1 MKKLVILFLLTS
13 LLTFSVFAI
22 DGVGDFVGG
31 LKLDMGD
38 ATDANTSRSLTIK
51 PWLSFSRDIIENFNL
66 YAEIAVPF
74 TTPLEDID
82 FEGKIDEFDLKL
94 TYGGIAAGPGSLGF
108 FLNNKFV
115 FPFKDTG
122 DNWTYGFTFAAT
134 YGGIVAGP
142 GALGFELGGDFPV
155 YGGGDVDFVFDDIYL
170 GVTYGLDLGVA
181 ITLKPFLLIDGEVE
195 FGGLYAK
202 VGYASDIFGA
212 GVEIDKLGAGRGVD
226 FGDDFPIDVYGEAYL
241 LGGPL
246 TVGAHIKFEHINGAS
261 GTDMAIS
268 PGLYVSYKF

>member
-1 MKKLVILFLLTS
+1 MKKLAILFLLTT
-13 LLTFSVFAI
+13 LAFSAFAI
-22 DGVGDFVGG
+22 EGVGDFTGG

-38 ATDANTSRSLTIK
+38 ATKEARDLTIK

-74 TTPLEDID
+74 ASPLKDID

-108 FLNNKFV
+108 YLNNKFV

-122 DNWTYGFTFAAT
+122 DTWTYGFTFAAT

-142 GALGFELGGDFPV
+142 GALSFELGGDFPV
-155 YGGGDVDFVFDDIYL
+155 YAAKDVDFKFDDIYL

-181 ITLKPFLLIDGEVE
+181 ITLKPYLLIDGEVE

-202 VGYASDIFGA
+202 VGYANDLFGA
-212 GVEIDKLGAGRGVD
+212 GVEIDKLAAGRAAD
-226 FGDDFPIDVYGEAYL
+226 FGKSFPIDVYGEAYL

-246 TVGAHIKFEHINGAS
+246 TVGAHIKFDKINGGS
-261 GTDMAIS
+261 GVDPTIN
-268 PGLYVSYKF
+268 PGLYVSYSF